1 LRSKGNAYLF
11 FIYLFIYLYIFFEQ
25 KDEVNVKGASF
36 EKLHRWTDLI

>member
-11 FIYLFIYLYIFFEQ
+11 FIYLFIYIYFFEQ